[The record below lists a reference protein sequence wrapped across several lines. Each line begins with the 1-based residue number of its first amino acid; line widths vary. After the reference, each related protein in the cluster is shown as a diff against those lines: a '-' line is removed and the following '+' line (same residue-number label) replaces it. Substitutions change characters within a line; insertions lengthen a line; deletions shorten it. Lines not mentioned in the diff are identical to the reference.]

1 MMKYV
6 LAALVTVMTASA
18 FAADVYKIDTKESS
32 VAWKGIK
39 KIGSAHNG
47 GIADKEGDVTL
58 DKKGQLTSANVVIDM
73 ATITNE
79 DLKGSPEYH
88 TKLLGHLANED
99 FFNVTKFPTAS
110 FKLTSVKPSKVK
122 NEVVVKGELTMIGQT
137 APIEFPAKVTV
148 DKGVVTGEA
157 LVKVDRTKW
166 GLKYG
171 SGNFFKELAGDK
183 IINDEFELNL
193 KLVAKK

>member
-1 MMKYV
+1 M
-6 LAALVTVMTASA
+6 
-18 FAADVYKIDTKESS
+18 
-32 VAWKGIK
+32 
-39 KIGSAHNG
+39 
-47 GIADKEGDVTL
+47 
-58 DKKGQLTSANVVIDM
+58 
-73 ATITNE
+73 
-79 DLKGSPEYH
+79 
-88 TKLLGHLANED
+88 
-99 FFNVTKFPTAS
+99 TKFPTAS

-122 NEVVVKGELTMIGQT
+122 NEVVVKGG
-137 APIEFPAKVTV
+137 
-148 DKGVVTGEA
+148 A